1 VHWTSTK
8 EGIFYIYI
16 GILGIIGVFKIFKL
30 PERSRSLFY
39 SGTCLELVKL
49 ISTSPYQVRESK
61 DATKGSFGPV
71 QASSVSST
79 VAIL

>member
-1 VHWTSTK
+1 MHWTSTK

-61 DATKGSFGPV
+61 DATKGSFGLV
-71 QASSVSST
+71 
-79 VAIL
+79 